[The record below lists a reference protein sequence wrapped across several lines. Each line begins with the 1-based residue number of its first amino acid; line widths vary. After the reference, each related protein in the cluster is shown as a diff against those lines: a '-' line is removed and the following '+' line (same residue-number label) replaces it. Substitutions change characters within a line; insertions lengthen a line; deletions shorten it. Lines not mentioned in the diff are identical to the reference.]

1 MRQSIRKCAMAVL
14 VSLCALAGFTSCC
27 DDNDPFSIT
36 SSNIDK
42 YLYGKIWSLWGKD
55 KTEYTFYRNHLVM
68 SYSTGDKIVG
78 GMLTYDTSLYFG
90 TWHTEGDKLITKFTA
105 GPYKDVLEKIF
116 YGTLTVTELSRDKNE
131 ITFTAPSG
139 KTCSL
144 NHYWNSLDRRTFT
157 DYTDASDHDRA
168 LQGKWKTTVLW
179 KKYGANGIP
188 VDFIITIN
196 QKGEVRFQAES
207 ENIDFTTTCTTKN
220 GHVTFTHIYLP
231 NSLQYSYI
239 YVRTEKT
246 LKFFSEDNAFRSW
259 QWEKV

>member
-1 MRQSIRKCAMAVL
+1 MAVL

-131 ITFTAPSG
+131 ITFTDPSG

-144 NHYWNSLDRRTFT
+144 NRYWNSLDRRTFT

-179 KKYGANGIP
+179 RKNGANGIP
-188 VDFIITIN
+188 VDFIITISRN
-196 QKGEVRFQAES
+196 GEARFQAES
-207 ENIDFTTTCTTKN
+207 ENIDFTTTYTTNN
-220 GHVTFTHIYLP
+220 GHVTFTHFFSP
-231 NSLQYSYI
+231 NSPQYSYI
-239 YVRTEKT
+239 YVRTEKM
-246 LKFFSEDNAFRSW
+246 LEFFSEDDALRTW
-259 QWEKV
+259 QWKKV

>member
-1 MRQSIRKCAMAVL
+1 MAVL
-14 VSLCALAGFTSCC
+14 VSLCALAGITSCC
-27 DDNDPFSIT
+27 DDEDPFSIT

-42 YLYGKIWSLWGKD
+42 YLYGKIWFFYEYFSDWGKY

-68 SYSTGDKIVG
+68 SLSAGGNVAG
-78 GMLTYDTSLYFG
+78 GMLTYGTGRYFG
-90 TWHTEGDKLITKFTA
+90 TWHTDGDKLVTKFTA
-105 GPYKDVLEKIF
+105 GSYKDMLEKILH
-116 YGTLTVTELSRDKNE
+116 GTLTVTELSHNRNE
-131 ITFTAPSG
+131 ITCTDQSG
-139 KTCSL
+139 ET
-144 NHYWNSLDRRTFT
+144 HYLKHEMNGLDKRTFT

-179 KKYGANGIP
+179 RKNGANGIP

-196 QKGEVRFQAES
+196 QKGEARFQAES

-239 YVRTEKT
+239 YVRTEKM
-246 LKFFSEDNAFRSW
+246 LEFFSEDDALSTW
-259 QWEKV
+259 QWKKV

>member
-1 MRQSIRKCAMAVL
+1 MRQSMRKCAMAVL

-105 GPYKDVLEKIF
+105 GPYKDVLEKNF
-116 YGTLTVTELSRDKNE
+116 LRHTYRN
-131 ITFTAPSG
+131 
-139 KTCSL
+139 
-144 NHYWNSLDRRTFT
+144 
-157 DYTDASDHDRA
+157 
-168 LQGKWKTTVLW
+168 
-179 KKYGANGIP
+179 
-188 VDFIITIN
+188 
-196 QKGEVRFQAES
+196 
-207 ENIDFTTTCTTKN
+207 
-220 GHVTFTHIYLP
+220 
-231 NSLQYSYI
+231 
-239 YVRTEKT
+239 
-246 LKFFSEDNAFRSW
+246 
-259 QWEKV
+259 

>member
-131 ITFTAPSG
+131 ITFTDPSG

-144 NHYWNSLDRRTFT
+144 NRYWNSLDRRTFT

-179 KKYGANGIP
+179 RKNGANGIP
-188 VDFIITIN
+188 VDFIITISRN
-196 QKGEVRFQAES
+196 GEARFQAES
-207 ENIDFTTTCTTKN
+207 ENIDFTTTYTTNN
-220 GHVTFTHIYLP
+220 GHVTFTHFFSP
-231 NSLQYSYI
+231 NSPQYSYI
-239 YVRTEKT
+239 YVRTEKM
-246 LKFFSEDNAFRSW
+246 LEFFSEDDALRTW
-259 QWEKV
+259 QWKKV